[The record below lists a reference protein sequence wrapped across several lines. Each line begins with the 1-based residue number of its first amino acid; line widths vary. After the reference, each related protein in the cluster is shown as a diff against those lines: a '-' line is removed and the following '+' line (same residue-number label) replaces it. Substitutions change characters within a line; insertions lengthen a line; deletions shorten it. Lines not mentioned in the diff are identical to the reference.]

1 MEIATAG
8 IEDIV
13 GHLLPQQR
21 TWFKDLRKWVV
32 VSQGRVVWSWMDY
45 TLGSNYWIF
54 KNVSVRDPRHYS
66 DHLMVIGCLRGA
78 YLAQHSRYLGYRM
91 RLSLQPPVCQ
101 TRMRAEKIFAELRH
115 AVLKPEQW
123 AACHNLWILVET
135 WRLINGRVSHEAGIR
150 EGLEET

>member
-1 MEIATAG
+1 M
-8 IEDIV
+8 V
-13 GHLLPQQR
+13 
-21 TWFKDLRKWVV
+21 RK
-32 VSQGRVVWSWMDY
+32 GRVVQSRTDY
-45 TLGSNYWIF
+45 ILGSDLRIF
-54 KNVSVRDPRHYS
+54 QNVAVRDPRHNS
-66 DHLMVIGCLRGA
+66 DHLMVIGCLCGA
-78 YLAQHSRYLGYRM
+78 YLTQHSRYLGYRM